1 MHPARLVRVKAKAGA
16 IDRRGIGLEA
26 EQRAAAL
33 LEDAGFRVLRRNYHC
48 RTGELDIV
56 AQRQELLVVA
66 EVRLRARDD
75 FGGAAA
81 SITHEKRRRIVRVTR
96 NLLRRQPALAQLY
109 VRFDILL
116 LSARGG
122 PIEWIEAAF
131 DA

>member
-1 MHPARLVRVKAKAGA
+1 MKANT
-16 IDRRGIGLEA
+16 IDRKGIGIEA
-26 EQRAAAL
+26 EQRAATL
-33 LEDAGFRVLRRNYHC
+33 FERAGFRVLQRNYHC

-66 EVRLRARDD
+66 EVRLRTRDD
-75 FGGAAA
+75 FGGAAG
-81 SITHEKRRRIVRVTR
+81 SITHEKRRRIVRATR

-116 LSARGG
+116 LSG
-122 PIEWIEAAF
+122 PDGAVEWIKAAF